1 MELFGIASARV
12 LVAERFVERVCVGS
26 AMGRVEHEMLA
37 ATGSRLFLDCAHQER
52 ADSAAPEA
60 LADDE
65 RGYLTPRL
73 VALDEVLD
81 VEGGETRDLTV
92 DFRNEREHRRV
103 GGDAREPLGRLLG
116 RRRIAQLAEKRC
128 DRGGVLGLRFAK
140 RYGGGGGRGASG
152 GGPSSSTY
160 VVLLRPHP
168 PP

>member
-1 MELFGIASARV
+1 MEFFGIAAARV
-12 LVAERFVERVCVGS
+12 LIAERLIEGVRVGS
-26 AMGRVEHEMLA
+26 TVRSVEDDVFASPRPGLV
-37 ATGSRLFLDCAHQER
+37 LDLAHQQL
-52 ADSAAPEA
+52 ADSTAPEF
-60 LADDE
+60 LPDDE

-92 DFRNEREHRRV
+92 DFRNERERRRV